1 MKLTKEL
8 RGKLLISAPAILDD
22 VSFNRSLILVA
33 EHSIDS
39 SLGFIMNRPSKFT
52 LNDLLPDV
60 NCNFTVFKG
69 GPVETDN
76 IYFIHNIPHLI
87 PNSIKVTDGIYW
99 GGSFAQLKTLLN
111 QNKINENEI
120 RFFLGYAGWSPDQ
133 LEDELDEKS
142 WFVRENTYY
151 NILDIKIE
159 QLWKSNLL
167 SFGSKYE
174 IWLNAPSNPSLN

>member
-1 MKLTKEL
+1 
-8 RGKLLISAPAILDD
+8 
-22 VSFNRSLILVA
+22 
-33 EHSIDS
+33 
-39 SLGFIMNRPSKFT
+39 
-52 LNDLLPDV
+52 
-60 NCNFTVFKG
+60 
-69 GPVETDN
+69 
-76 IYFIHNIPHLI
+76 LI

-142 WFVRENTYY
+142 WFVRENTYF
-151 NILDIKIE
+151 NILDIKID

-167 SFGSKYE
+167 SFGSKYQ
-174 IWLNAPSNPSLN
+174 IWVNAPSNPSLN

>member
-8 RGKLLISAPAILDD
+8 RGKLLVSAPAILDD
-22 VSFNRSLILVA
+22 ASFNRSLILVA
-33 EHSIDS
+33 EHSTDS

-87 PNSIKVTDGIYW
+87 PNSIKIKEKLHW
-99 GGSFAQLKTLLN
+99 GGNFETVIDLI
-111 QNKINENEI
+111 NKKKIDKSEI
-120 RFFLGYAGWSPDQ
+120 KFF
-133 LEDELDEKS
+133 
-142 WFVRENTYY
+142 
-151 NILDIKIE
+151 KIDC
-159 QLWKSNLL
+159 QKRCP
-167 SFGSKYE
+167 SK
-174 IWLNAPSNPSLN
+174 L